1 MGSSTVGLAPGLSRK
16 LKKVLE
22 CRTDSPDLLSS
33 LNTLSSFYTENTP
46 QTRRNLRY
54 TIETRALDINREFLR
69 ASDPAQRALDR
80 VEEQVNALSD
90 CCDRIAKALDSCS
103 AKTGDIISTTER
115 LKQELEITTQRQEIV
130 SCFLRDYQLSNE
142 EVCSCY
148 KVSCRRIRD
157 LSLLFF
163 PYFLS
168 SLNSITSSMILD
180 RIRMEETN
188 ISLHS

>member
-54 TIETRALDINREFLR
+54 TIETRTLDINREFLR

-188 ISLHS
+188 TCLHS

>member
-130 SCFLRDYQLSNE
+130 SCFLRDYQLSND
-142 EVCSCY
+142 EVCACY
-148 KVSCRRIRD
+148 KVSCLRIRD

-188 ISLHS
+188 TCLHS

>member
-46 QTRRNLRY
+46 QSRRNLRY

-130 SCFLRDYQLSNE
+130 SCFLRDYQLSND
-142 EVCSCY
+142 EVCSS

-157 LSLLFF
+157 LSLLFSL
-163 PYFLS
+163 LS
-168 SLNSITSSMILD
+168 SSMILD
-180 RIRMEETN
+180 RIEWKKR
-188 ISLHS
+188 IHVCIHSGPQMP